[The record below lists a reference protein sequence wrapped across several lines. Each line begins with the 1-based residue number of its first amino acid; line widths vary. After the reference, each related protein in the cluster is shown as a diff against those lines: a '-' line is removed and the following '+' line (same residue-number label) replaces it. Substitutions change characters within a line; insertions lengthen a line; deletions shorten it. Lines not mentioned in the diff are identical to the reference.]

1 VGEPLG
7 HCLRDSRNEC
17 IISDEFPVEPL
28 IAKGSNME
36 TNGLLL
42 GRFGKP
48 HSEQGFGMIEVMV
61 SLFLLS
67 ILSLSFIP
75 VLINAVKTS
84 GANTTMATATQIVNQ
99 QLEGA
104 RAVRSATATSPSC
117 LDITK
122 FLQVTLAP
130 VIDPRG
136 VSLQPQWAA
145 TSCPVTYPGV
155 VRVSVSVT
163 TIGKTNPIAAAT
175 TLVFVN
181 SAT

>member
-1 VGEPLG
+1 
-7 HCLRDSRNEC
+7 
-17 IISDEFPVEPL
+17 
-28 IAKGSNME
+28 ME
-36 TNGLLL
+36 TNGLLRSRFD
-42 GRFGKP
+42 GRP
-48 HSEQGFGMIEVMV
+48 SAEQGFGMIEIVI

-67 ILSLSFIP
+67 ILSLSFLP
-75 VLINAVKTS
+75 VLMNSWKTS

-145 TSCPVTYPGV
+145 TTCPATYPGV

-163 TIGKTNPIAAAT
+163 TSGKTNPIASAT

>member
-1 VGEPLG
+1 
-7 HCLRDSRNEC
+7 
-17 IISDEFPVEPL
+17 
-28 IAKGSNME
+28 ME

-42 GRFGKP
+42 SRFGKP
-48 HSEQGFGMIEVMV
+48 NSSEQGFGMIEIVV

-75 VLINAVKTS
+75 VLINSWKTS
-84 GANTTMATATQIVNQ
+84 GTNTTMATATQIVNQ

-104 RAVRSATATSPSC
+104 RAVRSAAATSPSC

-145 TSCPVTYPGV
+145 TSCPTTYPGV
-155 VRVSVSVT
+155 VRVAVSVT
-163 TIGKTNPIAAAT
+163 RVGAVTPIASAT
-175 TLVFVN
+175 TLVYVN

>member
-1 VGEPLG
+1 
-7 HCLRDSRNEC
+7 
-17 IISDEFPVEPL
+17 
-28 IAKGSNME
+28 ME
-36 TNGLLL
+36 TKRFSLN
-42 GRFGKP
+42 RFGKP
-48 HSEQGFGMIEVMV
+48 DFAEQGFGMIEIVV

-67 ILSLSFIP
+67 ILSLSFLP
-75 VLINAVKTS
+75 VLINSWKAS

-104 RAVRSATATSPSC
+104 RAVRSAAATSPSC

-145 TSCPVTYPGV
+145 TSCPTAYPGV
-155 VRVSVSVT
+155 VRVAVSVT
-163 TIGKTNPIAAAT
+163 RVGGITPVASAT

>member
-1 VGEPLG
+1 
-7 HCLRDSRNEC
+7 
-17 IISDEFPVEPL
+17 
-28 IAKGSNME
+28 ME
-36 TNGLLL
+36 TKRFSPS
-42 GRFGKP
+42 RFGKP
-48 HSEQGFGMIEVMV
+48 HSEHGFGMIEIVV
-61 SLFLLS
+61 SFFLLS

-75 VLINAVKTS
+75 VLINSWKTS
-84 GANTTMATATQIVNQ
+84 GTNTTMATATQIVNQ

-104 RAVRSATATSPSC
+104 RAVRSAAATSPSC

-136 VSLQPQWAA
+136 VSLQPQWDA
-145 TSCPVTYPGV
+145 TTCPVTYPGV

-163 TIGKTNPIAAAT
+163 PIGKTNPIASAT

-181 SAT
+181 SAS